1 MKKINFLFTY
11 TSFYILPIILLL
23 SQTNISLITSTHLK
37 YYFGSQLIILLLFT
51 FISYFIYRFCFP
63 IINIKVNLGSF
74 LIINSF
80 FIFLLFY
87 YRPILFYFF
96 PGEYDPL
103 VHKHTQTWL
112 NHLTVLIGYSI
123 FYLILFNLYEKG
135 KKLINTFFIIYI
147 LINFLIFLAYSVKYN
162 SSNVTSAFNFIEK
175 LKFTKNTNI
184 DDPGYNKSQWLKI
197 DKIKKSST
205 KTDIFFIVF
214 DGMLS
219 LDRAEKLNIVNQ
231 DDHIKEL
238 NLNGF
243 TYVDNFSSNYI
254 PTYLSLASTLG
265 SSFPVTEKS
274 EKYKNHSNFFPK
286 FLLNPRKENNFIN
299 IINKLKYKFVW
310 AGNLHVDCIPNI
322 YTYCFTKNI
331 TKDYLT
337 KLRILYFDSIFVY
350 FLNSFTNKTLFN
362 EIDAEKFLSN
372 ISIYNNLKD
381 SLKEKSIFLIH
392 VLKPHPPFEFDKN
405 CNKLT
410 SNIDHD
416 PDVEDNNY
424 LEKYKIAYNCSLKI
438 INNWISQQ
446 PKNKDESITFIFAD
460 HGWFFDKSTKKKVK
474 DQYNLNEL
482 DFRLPVYFAYKIPDR
497 CKNLQVPKSSI
508 NLMRFA
514 LNCAEGLDLEFLE
527 NKRYFN
533 FPPGHKNYGYV
544 REYKKEKFDPNC
556 YSTVLQKKTAINS
569 NC

>member
-1 MKKINFLFTY
+1 MKKINFLFIY
-11 TSFYILPIILLL
+11 TNFYILPIILLL

-37 YYFGSQLIILLLFT
+37 YYFGSQLIILFLFT
-51 FISYFIYRFCFP
+51 FISYLIYRFFFP
-63 IINIKVNLGSF
+63 IINIKVNLSSF

-87 YRPILFYFF
+87 YRPVLFYLF

-112 NHLTVLIGYSI
+112 NHLTVLMGYSI
-123 FYLILFNLYEKG
+123 FYLIFFNFYEKG
-135 KKLINTFFIIYI
+135 KKMINTFFIIYI
-147 LINFLIFLAYSVKYN
+147 LINFLIFLTYSAKYSYN
-162 SSNVTSAFNFIEK
+162 LTATFNFIEK
-175 LKFTKNTNI
+175 LKFTSNTITDDLDTNNKN
-184 DDPGYNKSQWLKI
+184 QWLNI
-197 DKIKKSST
+197 GEIKKTSN

-219 LDRAEKLNIVNQ
+219 LDRAEKLNITNKEE
-231 DDHIKEL
+231 HINEL
-238 NLNGF
+238 HLNGY
-243 TYVDNFSSNYI
+243 TYVDNFSSNYL

-286 FLLNPRKENNFIN
+286 FLLNPRKEHNFFN
-299 IINKLKYKFVW
+299 VINKLKYKFVW

-331 TKDYLT
+331 KKDYLT
-337 KLRILYFDSIFVY
+337 KLRVLYFDSIFIY
-350 FLNSFTNKTLFN
+350 FLNSFTHKTLLN

-372 ISIYNNLKD
+372 ISIYNNLKN

-410 SNIDHD
+410 TNIDHE
-416 PDVEDNNY
+416 PDVEETDY
-424 LEKYKIAYNCSLKI
+424 LEKYKIAYNCSLKM

-446 PKNKDESITFIFAD
+446 SKNKDEAITFIFAD
-460 HGWFFDKSTKKKVK
+460 HGWFFDKNIKKKVK
-474 DQYNLNEL
+474 DQYDLNEL
-482 DFRLPVYFAYKIPDR
+482 EFRLPIYFAYKIPGH

-544 REYKKEKFDPNC
+544 REYKKEEFDPNC
-556 YSTVLQKKTAINS
+556 YSTVLQKKTVS
-569 NC
+569 NAHC